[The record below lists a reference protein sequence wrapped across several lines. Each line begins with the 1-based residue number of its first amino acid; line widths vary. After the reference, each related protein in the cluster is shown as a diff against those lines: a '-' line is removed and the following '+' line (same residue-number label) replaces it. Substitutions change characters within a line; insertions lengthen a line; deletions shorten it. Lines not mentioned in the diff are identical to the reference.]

1 MEIAKYTISV
11 GFRFEQREFRRLETQ
26 LKRLERR
33 LAKFAKFTDKFVAF
47 RIGKF
52 SVDQKKLQFT
62 LGNALD
68 RASGQVVFEISRF
81 AVHDRNLRAA
91 MMRAGRR
98 LNQGTVTPQTQQG
111 SSGGSSTPRSTRTD
125 YSRANYLHAGGA
137 AGAFMRYGAGSLPL
151 IGGMYGMGALNR
163 ANQELISTEIAAG
176 AIFGDR
182 ASQAKNWL
190 ERHSDYV
197 GYNYL
202 ETMPIFSSFMASS
215 MPLMGYDTS
224 LGVFEALAEFGR
236 TRGTD
241 SVGMKRAMT
250 AIQQMASKGQVMQE
264 ELKLQLSEARGFGE
278 SRAIFA
284 EANQIRKGGNK
295 TGAEAAA
302 ELLKD
307 MADGKV
313 MSADILPIVAS
324 LYKELA
330 RGGIDA
336 ARGSSIAQQA
346 RFQNERTR
354 QLRVFSES
362 GGEEGF
368 ARFWGMA
375 AQTMRA
381 AQPLVK
387 ALAGTFEDL
396 SKAMQAPVYL
406 FEKMTDVLK
415 FMSSET
421 GIAEKNFTNL
431 ALVGGLMMTKW
442 GRVAM
447 MFSTMLIVLEDIAMG
462 VSGEGDSFTGRF
474 IKWME
479 DSGVVMGPFEK
490 GLLGVSAA
498 MLTIAA
504 ALKAISAATSLPGVP
519 DVFGGGKGGKGGGW
533 LAKLAPFVVAGGL
546 TGAAVGGV
554 GYGGYKIMEPYIDAR
569 NKVAE
574 RWNDPMSVLYN
585 NPRLQRKAQS
595 DIRNPDSEFFNNLP
609 LWEERFTQM
618 RQSENLMYM
627 LNNQSKYGT
636 PIPGVM
642 PMSGNVEIKM
652 DVNIQAANPE
662 DFNQQFQERFKSV
675 IQETLIQYSQKE

>member
-1 MEIAKYTISV
+1 MQIAKYTVSV
-11 GFRFEQREFRRLETQ
+11 GFRFEQREFRRLESQ
-26 LKRLERR
+26 LKKLEKR
-33 LAKFAKFTDKFVAF
+33 LAKFANFTDKFVTF

-68 RASGQVVFEISRF
+68 QASDKVVFEISRF

-91 MMRAGRR
+91 MLRAGRR
-98 LNQGTVTPQTQQG
+98 MNQGTVATQAQQQT
-111 SSGGSSTPRSTRTD
+111 SGNGGNPRANRTD
-125 YSRANYLHAGGA
+125 YSRSNYLHAGGA

-151 IGGMYGMGALNR
+151 IGGVYGMGALNR
-163 ANQELISTEIAAG
+163 ANQELVSTEIASG

-182 ASQAKNWL
+182 ANQAKSWL
-190 ERHSDYV
+190 ERHADYV

-224 LGVFEALAEFGR
+224 LGVFESLAEFGR

-278 SRAIFA
+278 SRAVFA

-302 ELLKD
+302 ELLQD

-313 MSADILPIVAS
+313 LAADILPIVAT

-346 RFQNERTR
+346 RWENERTR
-354 QLRVFSES
+354 QLRVFSEG
-362 GGEEGF
+362 GGEQGF
-368 ARFWGMA
+368 ARSWGLA
-375 AQTMRA
+375 AQAMKA

-396 SKAMQAPVYL
+396 TRVLQAPVYL
-406 FEKMTDVLK
+406 FGRLTDVMTQL
-415 FMSSET
+415 SEST

-431 ALVGGLMMTKW
+431 ALIGGLMATKW
-442 GRVAM
+442 GRVG
-447 MFSTMLIVLEDIAMG
+447 LIFTSLLVVLEDIAMG
-462 VSGEGDSFTGRF
+462 VSGEGDSLTGRF
-474 IKWME
+474 LEWLE
-479 DSGVVMGPFEK
+479 QSGVVMGPLEK
-490 GLLGVSAA
+490 GLFGVSAA
-498 MLTIAA
+498 LLAIAT
-504 ALKAISAATSLPGVP
+504 ALKAVDAASSLGGVK
-519 DVFGGGKGGKGGGW
+519 DVLGGGKGGKGGGG
-533 LAKLAPFVVAGGL
+533 LLKRLLPFAGA
-546 TGAAVGGV
+546 AAVGGGV
-554 GYGGYKIMEPYIDAR
+554 VLGADWLAGGGESFTGNLISTRDEIQRRAQNPNSPFYNSTLQRDALAEIMRPNSPYFEGKDVAGYEQMERDRAMAAAEDRAMAASSSNI
-569 NKVAE
+569 KVEVKADFQIQAGTAE
-574 RWNDPMSVLYN
+574 EAASVLDTK
-585 NPRLQRKAQS
+585 LQDLFREAAS
-595 DIRNPDSEFFNNLP
+595 NFS
-609 LWEERFTQM
+609 
-618 RQSENLMYM
+618 
-627 LNNQSKYGT
+627 YGT
-636 PIPGVM
+636 
-642 PMSGNVEIKM
+642 
-652 DVNIQAANPE
+652 Q
-662 DFNQQFQERFKSV
+662 
-675 IQETLIQYSQKE
+675 